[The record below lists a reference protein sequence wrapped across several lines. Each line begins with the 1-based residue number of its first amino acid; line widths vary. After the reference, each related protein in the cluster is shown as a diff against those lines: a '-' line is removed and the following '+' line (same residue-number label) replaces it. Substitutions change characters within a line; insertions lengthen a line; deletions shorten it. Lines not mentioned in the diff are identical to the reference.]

1 MTVRIG
7 SVRCKSPRSMDS
19 MADYGRNKRCRVPSG
34 PYECMPP
41 PGDAA
46 VRGLMSRLCR
56 LDMEIDAGA
65 GFDNIARKIGAV
77 GLSAACRFHRDLELG
92 QERERKLMNTIKRS
106 MLGAAAVMVAVGLTT
121 ALAQTPPGF
130 SPLDRSNPS
139 ASNQDGNL
147 RPHPTPPLAT
157 AVDKL
162 PLDKI
167 KLPAGFKAE
176 VWSSGHP
183 AARTMVMGTKG
194 TMFMGT
200 RTIGRVYAITEKDG
214 KREPK
219 VLLQGLTQPNGL
231 AFRDGSLYVFAINR
245 VL

>member
-1 MTVRIG
+1 
-7 SVRCKSPRSMDS
+7 
-19 MADYGRNKRCRVPSG
+19 
-34 PYECMPP
+34 
-41 PGDAA
+41 
-46 VRGLMSRLCR
+46 MSRLYGS
-56 LDMEIDAGA
+56 DMEIDAGA
-65 GFDNIARKIGAV
+65 RFDNIACNQKGRRQIG
-77 GLSAACRFHRDLELG
+77 GKSFHPRLSFHQDWSWAMTGRNST
-92 QERERKLMNTIKRS
+92 MHIITRS
-106 MLGAAAVMVAVGLTT
+106 MLGAAAAIVAMGLAT

-130 SPLDRSNPS
+130 SPLDRSNPG
-139 ASNQDGNL
+139 ASGQDGNL
-147 RPHPTPPLAT
+147 RPHPLPPLAT

-245 VL
+245 VLRYDNIEDKLD

>member
-1 MTVRIG
+1 RRG
-7 SVRCKSPRSMDS
+7 
-19 MADYGRNKRCRVPSG
+19 AGRTATTMQFAGCDDR
-34 PYECMPP
+34 E
-41 PGDAA
+41 
-46 VRGLMSRLCR
+46 GLMC
-56 LDMEIDAGA
+56 
-65 GFDNIARKIGAV
+65 
-77 GLSAACRFHRDLELG
+77 
-92 QERERKLMNTIKRS
+92 TIKRS
-106 MLGAAAVMVAVGLTT
+106 MLAGCAGAAMLGIGLTA
-121 ALAQTPPGF
+121 ALAQPGF
-130 SPLDRSNPS
+130 SPIDRSNPG
-139 ASNQDGNL
+139 ASGQDGNL

-167 KLPAGFKAE
+167 KLPAGFKVE

-245 VL
+245 VLRYDNIEDKLDNPGEPVELTEKYN